1 MLSSANDS
9 LQHGTMKE
17 QENTQNILKR
27 WWKSVQTKSTL
38 AVLITAAALIEIT
51 AAVQYWYAREGI
63 RKEVEHRA
71 ESELKVKDLEIEKIV
86 NTIEAAARSTAWVIE
101 SRLDDSKDVEDA
113 LANMV
118 RVNSNIVGCGI
129 GFKPYYYHD
138 KGMWFEPYALRKG
151 DKKAECRNI
160 GSESHDYF
168 TAEWYTEP
176 MRTGRGY
183 WTEPYYD
190 NAGGHMMLVTYT
202 LPIRDSKGKIV
213 AVFGT
218 DISLDWISRLLN
230 ESHIYPS
237 SYNLMVSRTGKLM
250 ACPVESLIM
259 RRSLQEVTAD
269 MKDTTFRGINRQML
283 NGSTGQATIY
293 DDNGEKNYVFFA
305 PLSSDTTLAGGE
317 STGWSMAVVCS
328 DREIYH
334 GLRQVGFNLMLLML
348 AGLALLTYIMF
359 RSIKN
364 MRKLQRADIEKRRI
378 DNELAIS
385 QRIQQAMLP
394 KQQSDTGAPLGRDDI
409 EICASLTPAREV
421 GGDLYDYFVRNEKL
435 FFCIGDVAGKG
446 VPAAMVMAMAQSA
459 FRILAMQESS
469 PERIVSQMNEA
480 LARDNEYN
488 FFITLLVGVLD
499 LPTGRLRYC
508 NAGHK
513 PVIMLPLAK
522 KGDENYNVVGSA
534 LPVGAMSGWKYSAQ
548 ETVIESGTTLF
559 LYTDGL
565 TEAENAQHGQFGT
578 KRMQEQLLDD
588 AEPADIIK
596 RMTTAVHAFVGDT
609 EQSDDLTMLAISY
622 NHHRQKDIL
631 RRSLTLTNDV
641 SLTPQLAEFV
651 EAVCAEA
658 KVGAADTMQVNLA
671 IEEAVVNVMNYAYPR
686 GTEGLIEIEAS
697 ASTERMKFVI
707 TDNGRPFDPTTR
719 SDADTTLS
727 AEERSIGGLGI
738 HLIRRYMD
746 SMNYERLDNKN
757 ILTLRKTLN
766 NEDNTK

>member
-1 MLSSANDS
+1 M
-9 LQHGTMKE
+9 
-17 QENTQNILKR
+17 
-27 WWKSVQTKSTL
+27 
-38 AVLITAAALIEIT
+38 
-51 AAVQYWYAREGI
+51 QYWYAREGI

-101 SRLDDSKDVEDA
+101 SRLGDSKDVEDA

-129 GFKPYYYHD
+129 GFKAYYYHD
-138 KGMWFEPYALRKG
+138 KGMWFEPYALRKD

-190 NAGGHMMLVTYT
+190 NAGGHMMLVTYA
-202 LPIRDSKGKIV
+202 LPIRDSKGRIV

-334 GLRQVGFNLMLLML
+334 GLRQMGFNLMLLML

-499 LPTGRLRYC
+499 LPTGRLHYC

-548 ETVIESGTTLF
+548 ETVIDSGTTLF

-609 EQSDDLTMLAISY
+609 EQSDDLTMLFVHFLPEKEAE
-622 NHHRQKDIL
+622 RKDRHLIL
-631 RRSLTLTNDV
+631 HNDIQQI
-641 SLTPQLAEFV
+641 PQLAEFV
-651 EAVCAEA
+651 ETVASEA
-658 KVGAADTMQVNLA
+658 KIEQSLAMNLNLA
-671 IEEAVVNVMNYAYPR
+671 LEEAVTNVIMYAYPPK
-686 GTEGLIEIEAS
+686 TDGLVDVEAII
-697 ASTERMKFVI
+697 R
-707 TDNGRPFDPTTR
+707 NGRLDFIISDSGTPFDPTAAP
-719 SDADTTLS
+719 DADTSLGV
-727 AEERSIGGLGI
+727 EERNIGGLGI
-738 HLIRRYMD
+738 FLVRNIMD
-746 SMNYERLDNKN
+746 TVSYERKDGKNVLYMTKN
-757 ILTLRKTLN
+757 I
-766 NEDNTK
+766 